1 MARKDIIQELNELG
15 SSLTATLSQNVYSV
29 PEVYFEAFASSIL
42 SKVNAGN
49 ANEFLSELPK
59 SNPYKVPVGYFDG
72 LAENLLNVVHNHPD
86 YLNSQ
91 EELKLISPLLS
102 SLKKEPVFSVP
113 NNYFENFNVALNY
126 KPAEFSEQPAKVVE
140 MFSRKLMRYAAAA
153 IITGV
158 IATAGWM
165 IYKNNHKTPE
175 ERIIAG
181 LKKDVKK
188 IDDVK
193 QLDNLAEFMAA
204 GLNEKE
210 VATTKI
216 KNNDVEKL
224 LKDVSMDEL
233 NEFSDES
240 KDIQDVMMT
249 N

>member
-15 SSLTATLSQNVYSV
+15 SGLAGTPFQNIYSV
-29 PEVYFEAFASSIL
+29 PGGYFEAFASSVL
-42 SKVNAGN
+42 SRVNAENG
-49 ANEFLSELPK
+49 NEFLPGLPK

-72 LAENLLNVVHNHPD
+72 FAENMLNVVLNHPD

-91 EELKLISPLLS
+91 EELELISPLLT

-113 NNYFENFNVALNY
+113 KDYFENFNVALNH
-126 KPAEFSEQPAKVVE
+126 KQPAKVVG
-140 MFSRKLMRYAAAA
+140 MFSRNLMRYAAAA
-153 IITGV
+153 MITGV
-158 IATAGWM
+158 IALGGLM
-165 IYKNNHKTPE
+165 IYNGIRKTPE
-175 ERIIAG
+175 EKIIAG

-193 QLDNLAEFMAA
+193 QLDNLADFMDA
-204 GLNEKE
+204 GLSEKE
-210 VATTKI
+210 TASAGKI
-216 KNNDVEKL
+216 KTDDVEKL
-224 LKDVSMDEL
+224 LKDVSIDEL